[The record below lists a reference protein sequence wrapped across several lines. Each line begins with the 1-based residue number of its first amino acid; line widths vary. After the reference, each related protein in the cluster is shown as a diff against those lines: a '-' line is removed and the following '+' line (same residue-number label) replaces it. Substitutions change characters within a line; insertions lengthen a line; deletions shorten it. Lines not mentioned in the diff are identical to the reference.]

1 MNIYKKT
8 LLTIGLSLTIAHAYG
23 LDKSQVTTF
32 FANEVTRPFQ
42 SIMASGIFNQQIP
55 KTFFNNLAT
64 AATIVKE
71 FIETTG
77 SNDPILLKAFGH
89 AQNGTNL
96 LINGIQECYQKLS
109 VRDFQG
115 ANSILRDF
123 ITLET
128 NMTSMKNAIDKTT
141 FYLSGKKEA
150 RDILATFAEL
160 LMFISK
166 QSQLA
171 IVSKLPKPDNE

>member
-1 MNIYKKT
+1 MNTYTKT
-8 LLTIGLSLTIAHAYG
+8 LLAIGLSLTITHAYG
-23 LDKSQVTTF
+23 LDKSQVTRF
-32 FANEVTRPFQ
+32 FANEVTQPFQ
-42 SIMASGIFNQQIP
+42 SIMASGIFNQPIP
-55 KTFFNNLAT
+55 QTFFNNLAS

-77 SNDPILLKAFGH
+77 SKDPILMKAFEH
-89 AQNGTNL
+89 AQRATNL
-96 LINGIQECYQKLS
+96 LVNGIPACYQKLS
-109 VRDFQG
+109 AQDYQG
-115 ANSILRDF
+115 ANSILKDF
-123 ITLET
+123 ITLGT
-128 NMTSMKNAIDKTT
+128 NMNSMKNAIDKTT

-171 IVSKLPKPDNE
+171 IVSKLPKPGE